1 MRLRFRS
8 SMRKTTISSRS
19 EMLLRFLLL
28 LLLLFI
34 VGNGAGDVDGDGDGD
49 GDGEMKRVVGATCFL
64 YLNFSLDVEAV
75 LLMIVDCFG
84 LSGET
89 GDEALRLR
97 FTLFFFIASLIFC

>member
-8 SMRKTTISSRS
+8 SMRETTISFRS

-34 VGNGAGDVDGDGDGD
+34 VGNGAGDGD

>member
-8 SMRKTTISSRS
+8 SMRETTISFRS
-19 EMLLRFLLL
+19 EMLLRFLLLL

-34 VGNGAGDVDGDGDGD
+34 VGNGAGDGDGD
-49 GDGEMKRVVGATCFL
+49 GDGELKRVVGATCFL

>member
-8 SMRKTTISSRS
+8 SMRETTISFRS

-28 LLLLFI
+28 LFI
-34 VGNGAGDVDGDGDGD
+34 VGNGAGDGDGDGD

>member
-34 VGNGAGDVDGDGDGD
+34 VGNGAGDGDGD

>member
-8 SMRKTTISSRS
+8 SMRETTISFRS

-34 VGNGAGDVDGDGDGD
+34 VGNGAGDGD

-64 YLNFSLDVEAV
+64 YLNFSFDVEAV

>member
-8 SMRKTTISSRS
+8 SMRETTISFRS

-34 VGNGAGDVDGDGDGD
+34 VGSGAGDGDGDGD

>member
-8 SMRKTTISSRS
+8 SMRETTISFRS

-28 LLLLFI
+28 LFI
-34 VGNGAGDVDGDGDGD
+34 VGNGAGDGDGD

>member
-8 SMRKTTISSRS
+8 SMRETTISFRS

-28 LLLLFI
+28 LLFI
-34 VGNGAGDVDGDGDGD
+34 VGNGAGDGDGD

>member
-34 VGNGAGDVDGDGDGD
+34 VGNGAGDGDGD

-89 GDEALRLR
+89 GDEALRLQ

>member
-1 MRLRFRS
+1 MRE
-8 SMRKTTISSRS
+8 TTISFRS

-28 LLLLFI
+28 LFI
-34 VGNGAGDVDGDGDGD
+34 VGNGAGDGDGD

-89 GDEALRLR
+89 GDEALRLQ

>member
-8 SMRKTTISSRS
+8 SMRETTISFRS

-28 LLLLFI
+28 FLLLFI
-34 VGNGAGDVDGDGDGD
+34 VGNGAGDGD

>member
-28 LLLLFI
+28 LLLLLFI
-34 VGNGAGDVDGDGDGD
+34 VGNGAGDGDGD